1 MNNGWLSNRHCSLHI
16 IPHGRPRLPIL
27 HYPMNPFTADEQ
39 QRIVASIRQAE
50 KATSGEIR
58 VHVEA
63 HCTTDDP
70 VQRAIDVFAHLGMH
84 QTKDQNGVL
93 FYLAHADRKFAV
105 VGDKGIDAKVPADFW
120 ESTKNLLRSHFA
132 KGAYADGLSRGIEQ
146 AGQQLKQYFPYASDD
161 TNELADDIS
170 FD

>member
-1 MNNGWLSNRHCSLHI
+1 MT
-16 IPHGRPRLPIL
+16 
-27 HYPMNPFTADEQ
+27 NPFTPTEQ
-39 QRIVASIRQAE
+39 HRIVEAIRQAE

-63 HCTTDDP
+63 HCASDDP
-70 VQRAIDVFAHLGMH
+70 VQRAIEVFTTLGMH
-84 QTKDQNGVL
+84 QTKDHNGVL
-93 FYLAHADRKFAV
+93 FYLAFDDRKFAV
-105 VGDKGIDAKVPADFW
+105 VGDKGIDEKVPIDFW
-120 ESTKNLLRSHFA
+120 ESTKDLLRTHFR
-132 KGAYADGLSRGIEQ
+132 KGAYAEGLSGGIER

>member
-1 MNNGWLSNRHCSLHI
+1 MQK
-16 IPHGRPRLPIL
+16 
-27 HYPMNPFTADEQ
+27 NPFTSDEQ
-39 QRIVASIRQAE
+39 QRIVESIRQAE

-63 HCTTDDP
+63 HCTKADP
-70 VQRAIDVFAHLGMH
+70 VERAIEVFAQLGMH

-93 FYLAHADRKFAV
+93 FYLAYTDRKFAV
-105 VGDKGIDAKVPADFW
+105 VGDTGIDAKVPSDFW
-120 ESTKNLLRSHFA
+120 ESTKNLLRTHFA
-132 KGAYADGLSRGIEQ
+132 AGAYAEGLSRGIER

>member
-1 MNNGWLSNRHCSLHI
+1 
-16 IPHGRPRLPIL
+16 
-27 HYPMNPFTADEQ
+27 MNPFTADEQ
-39 QRIVASIRQAE
+39 KRIVAAIRQAE

-63 HCTTDDP
+63 HCTEADP
-70 VQRAIDVFAHLGMH
+70 IQRAIAVFAHLGMH
-84 QTKDQNGVL
+84 QTKEQNGVL
-93 FYLAHADRKFAV
+93 FYIAYTDRKFAV

-120 ESTKNLLRSHFA
+120 ESTKNLLRGHFA
-132 KGAYADGLSRGIEQ
+132 KGAYADGLSQGIEQ